1 MHLKGLAGG
10 GPQGAVA
17 QSVGQVIQSQ
27 EQLSR
32 NPTTGIA
39 EPQHHLPAA
48 HLVGFAQFPVVLL
61 IAAVEFE
68 QLNGVFREAD
78 VVVGKFRQQR
88 LAQMAAVE
96 LALFRF
102 GEGLVDVV
110 RRCQSLGSP
119 RKSMNSKL
127 AKRLP
132 IQSPAVVL
140 TP

>member
-1 MHLKGLAGG
+1 MHLEGLAGG
-10 GPQGAVA
+10 GAEGAIA
-17 QSVGQVIQSQ
+17 QAVGEVIQGE
-27 EQLSR
+27 EQLGR
-32 NPTTGIA
+32 NPAAWIA
-39 EPQHHLPAA
+39 QPQHHLPAA

-61 IAAVEFE
+61 IAAMELE
-68 QLNGVFREAD
+68 QLNGIFGEAD
-78 VVVGKFRQQR
+78 LVVGEFRQQR
-88 LAQMAAVE
+88 LTQVATVE

-102 GEGLVDVV
+102 REGLVDVV